1 MRCGNEVLLVY
12 GSVRC
17 HVITSRPLNLGPDSV
32 CLFVFFFFFLV
43 FGGWGGG
50 GRIKLGLVGRV
61 ETLGGKGGD

>member
-32 CLFVFFFFFLV
+32 CLFVFFFFCF
-43 FGGWGGG
+43 WGGG
-50 GRIKLGLVGRV
+50 GGGVGLIWDW
-61 ETLGGKGGD
+61 GGG